1 MSQLRSQLSQRET
14 DEINQERVRAE
25 LSPEQR
31 EALNE
36 VNRAAIAAA
45 RDNETEEEREERRR
59 LDAEATRAARDNE
72 TEEEREE
79 RRRLDASCGSH
90 PGCT

>member
-14 DEINQERVRAE
+14 DEINQERAKVRAE

-59 LDAEATRAARDNE
+59 LDAKATRAARDNE

-79 RRRLDASCGSH
+79 REERRRLDAVYL
-90 PGCT
+90 

>member
-1 MSQLRSQLSQRET
+1 M
-14 DEINQERVRAE
+14 RAE

-59 LDAEATRAARDNE
+59 LDAEATR
-72 TEEEREE
+72 
-79 RRRLDASCGSH
+79 LG

>member
-1 MSQLRSQLSQRET
+1 MSLLRSQLSQRET
-14 DEINQERVRAE
+14 DEINQERARVRAE

-31 EALNE
+31 EALTE

-59 LDAEATRAARDNE
+59 LDAEATR
-72 TEEEREE
+72 
-79 RRRLDASCGSH
+79 LG
-90 PGCT
+90 PGRT

>member
-1 MSQLRSQLSQRET
+1 MSLLRSQLSQRET
-14 DEINQERVRAE
+14 DEINQERARVRAE

-36 VNRAAIAAA
+36 VNRAGIAAA

-59 LDAEATRAARDNE
+59 LDAEATR
-72 TEEEREE
+72 
-79 RRRLDASCGSH
+79 LG

>member
-1 MSQLRSQLSQRET
+1 MKSMLLPKLTQQAMSLLRSQLSQRET
-14 DEINQERVRAE
+14 DEINQEMARVRAE

-45 RDNETEEEREERRR
+45 RDLIMKLRR
-59 LDAEATRAARDNE
+59 TRRG
-72 TEEEREE
+72 
-79 RRRLDASCGSH
+79 RRGE
-90 PGCT
+90 G

>member
-1 MSQLRSQLSQRET
+1 M
-14 DEINQERVRAE
+14 RAE

-31 EALNE
+31 EALNA

-79 RRRLDASCGSH
+79 RIRLELRCGSH

>member
-1 MSQLRSQLSQRET
+1 MKSMLKPKLTQQAMSLLRSQLSQRET
-14 DEINQERVRAE
+14 DEINQERARVRAE

-45 RDNETEEEREERRR
+45 RDNETEE
-59 LDAEATRAARDNE
+59 D
-72 TEEEREE
+72 
-79 RRRLDASCGSH
+79 
-90 PGCT
+90 

>member
-1 MSQLRSQLSQRET
+1 M
-14 DEINQERVRAE
+14 RAK

-59 LDAEATRAARDNE
+59 LYAKATGAARDNK
-72 TEEEREE
+72 TREE
-79 RRRLDASCGSH
+79 RRRLDA
-90 PGCT
+90 

>member
-1 MSQLRSQLSQRET
+1 MSLLRSQLSQRET
-14 DEINQERVRAE
+14 DEINQERARVRAE

-59 LDAEATRAARDNE
+59 LDAEATR
-72 TEEEREE
+72 
-79 RRRLDASCGSH
+79 LG
-90 PGCT
+90 PGCTS

>member
-1 MSQLRSQLSQRET
+1 MSLLRSQLSQRET
-14 DEINQERVRAE
+14 DEINQERARVRAE

-59 LDAEATRAARDNE
+59 LDAEATR
-72 TEEEREE
+72 
-79 RRRLDASCGSH
+79 LG

>member
-1 MSQLRSQLSQRET
+1 MRKPPGLHVKLKLRRRGRRRL
-14 DEINQERVRAE
+14 DAE
-25 LSPEQR
+25 ATR
-31 EALNE
+31 
-36 VNRAAIAAA
+36 AA

-72 TEEEREE
+72 TEEGGEE
-79 RRRLDASCGSH
+79 KVRCGSQ

>member
-1 MSQLRSQLSQRET
+1 MSLLRSQLSQRET
-14 DEINQERVRAE
+14 DEINQERARVRAE

-59 LDAEATRAARDNE
+59 LVAEATR
-72 TEEEREE
+72 
-79 RRRLDASCGSH
+79 LG